1 MIFILVILLVLV
13 VIGIPIG
20 YSLGISGSLYFLI
33 YQPGLLA
40 LVPERLF
47 SGFNAPLLLAL
58 PLFTFMGLLM
68 NEANLTRR
76 LINLL
81 MLIVGRIRGALGL
94 VNVLVSMVF
103 GGISGSSVSDTA
115 SVGSILIP
123 EMQSKGY
130 SCEFAC
136 GVTVASST
144 MGMVIPPSIPMLLYA
159 CISSQSVGKLFM
171 GGLIPGVMV
180 GLFMCIITFIK
191 AKKENIPIV
200 KVKLTKKYAVKTLK
214 DGILALIMPLIV
226 IGAIIFG
233 ITTATEAAAIGG
245 LYALVV
251 GVFVYK
257 SLTFKSIVKIL
268 KQTIKLSA
276 AVMIVVAFSKM
287 FTWILTLE
295 AVPQAMLTLV
305 SKMNLSATGL
315 MLCISVIILFVGMF
329 LDVSPAIMLLTPVFL
344 PAAMSV
350 GVSPIQFGV
359 LLIVGTAIGLAT
371 PPVGMCLNVAS
382 GISKRSIFGIFKSA
396 APFLLANVGVMLL
409 VSLVP
414 GVSTWLSGLI

>member
-1 MIFILVILLVLV
+1 MIVIIAILLVLV

-20 YSLGISGSLYFLI
+20 YSLGVSGSLYFLI
-33 YQPGLLA
+33 YQPELLA

-81 MLIVGRIRGALGL
+81 MLVVGRIRGALGL

-123 EMQSKGY
+123 EMQEKGY

-144 MGMVIPPSIPMLLYA
+144 MGMVIPPSIPMLLFA
-159 CISSQSVGKLFM
+159 SISSQSVGRLFM
-171 GGLIPGVMV
+171 GGLIPGILV
-180 GLFMCIITFIK
+180 GLLMCIITFIK
-191 AKKENIPIV
+191 AKRENIPII

-214 DGILALIMPLIV
+214 DGILALIMPVIV

-245 LYALVV
+245 LYAL
-251 GVFVYK
+251 
-257 SLTFKSIVKIL
+257 IVR
-268 KQTIKLSA
+268 
-276 AVMIVVAFSKM
+276 
-287 FTWILTLE
+287 
-295 AVPQAMLTLV
+295 
-305 SKMNLSATGL
+305 
-315 MLCISVIILFVGMF
+315 
-329 LDVSPAIMLLTPVFL
+329 
-344 PAAMSV
+344 
-350 GVSPIQFGV
+350 
-359 LLIVGTAIGLAT
+359 
-371 PPVGMCLNVAS
+371 
-382 GISKRSIFGIFKSA
+382 GIHI
-396 APFLLANVGVMLL
+396 
-409 VSLVP
+409 
-414 GVSTWLSGLI
+414 